1 MGKSYIAKIE
11 SNGAYVYVYD
21 AQTGRRIRALGSSGA
36 PGTNVSVQVNGDI
49 VAITDNRGVTKTYDA
64 ESGRCLRTL

>member
-1 MGKSYIAKIE
+1 MDKSYIAKIE

-21 AQTGRRIRALGSSGA
+21 GQSGRRIRSLGAAGSQ
-36 PGTNVSVQVNGDI
+36 GTNVSVQVNGNV
-49 VAITDNRGVTKTYDA
+49 VAITDNRGTTKLYDA